1 MQGRLLDAVPLNT
14 LTGVGAAQSSKLA
27 KIGLHTVQ
35 DLLLHLP
42 LRYEDRT
49 HLYQIGELLP
59 GVYATVEGEV
69 LNCNITFGGRRM
81 MTCQISDGSGILTM
95 RFFNF
100 SAAMKNSLATGRRVL
115 AYGEAKR
122 GKHGAEM
129 IHPEYRVLPGVYAT
143 VEGEVLNC
151 NITFGGRRM
160 MTCQISDGSGILT
173 MRFFNFS
180 AAMKNSLA
188 TGRRVLA
195 YGEAKRGKHGA
206 EMIHPEYRVQGDMS
220 TPDLQETLTPVYPT
234 TEGIK
239 QATLRKLTDQALE
252 LLETCAI
259 AELLPPEL
267 AQGMMSLPDALRTLH
282 RPPPTLQLSELESGK
297 HPAQR
302 RLILEE
308 LLAHNLSMLALR
320 AGAQRYH
327 ALALSANDTLKDKLL
342 ASLPFTPTGA
352 QARVTAEIERDMA
365 LDVPMMRLVQGDV
378 GSGKTLVAALAALRA
393 IAHGKQ
399 VALMA
404 PTELL
409 AEQHANNFRSWFEPL
424 GVEVGWLAGK
434 QKGKARL
441 AQQQAIASGQVQM
454 IVGTH
459 AIFQEQVQFN
469 GLALVIIDEQHRFGV
484 HQRLAL
490 WEKGQQQG
498 FHPHQ
503 LIMTATPIPR
513 TLAMTAYADLDTS
526 VIDELPPGRTP
537 VTTVAIPDT
546 RRSDIIDRVRNA
558 CTHEG
563 RQAYWVCTL
572 IEESDLLEAQAA
584 EATWEELKLALPEL
598 NIGLVHG
605 RMKSAEKQAV
615 MSAFKQGELH
625 LLVATTVIE
634 VGVDVPN
641 SSLMI
646 IENPERLGLAQ
657 LHQLRGR
664 VGRGAV
670 ASHCVL
676 LYKSPLSKTAQK
688 RLQVLRDSN
697 DGFVIAQ
704 KDLEIRGPGELLG
717 TRQTGNAEFKVADL
731 LRDQAMIPEVQRI
744 ARHIHERYPQQ
755 AQALI
760 ERWMPE
766 TERYS
771 NA

>member
-1 MQGRLLDAVPLNT
+1 MRGRLLDAVPLSS
-14 LTGVGAAQSSKLA
+14 LTGVGASQSAKLA

-35 DLLLHLP
+35 DLLLHFP

-49 HLYQIGELLP
+49 HLYPINDLLP

-81 MTCQISDGSGILTM
+81 MTCQISDGTGILTM

-100 SAAMKNSLATGRRVL
+100 NAAMKNSLSAGRRVL

-122 GKHGAEM
+122 GKYGAEM
-129 IHPEYRVLPGVYAT
+129 IHPEYR
-143 VEGEVLNC
+143 
-151 NITFGGRRM
+151 I
-160 MTCQISDGSGILT
+160 
-173 MRFFNFS
+173 
-180 AAMKNSLA
+180 
-188 TGRRVLA
+188 
-195 YGEAKRGKHGA
+195 
-206 EMIHPEYRVQGDMS
+206 QGDLS
-220 TPDLQETLTPVYPT
+220 TPEMQETLTPVYPT
-234 TEGIK
+234 TEGIR

-252 LLETCAI
+252 LLDTCAI

-267 AQGMMSLPDALRTLH
+267 SQGLMSLPEAIRTLH
-282 RPPPTLQLSELESGK
+282 RPPPDMKMEDLESGE

-327 ALALSANDTLKDKLL
+327 AQSLAAKDSLKNQLL
-342 ASLPFTPTGA
+342 ASLPFKPTGA
-352 QARVTAEIERDMA
+352 QARVVAEIEHDMA

-393 IAHGKQ
+393 IANGKQ
-399 VALMA
+399 VAMMA

-409 AEQHANNFRSWFEPL
+409 AEQHANNFRSWFAPL
-424 GVEVGWLAGK
+424 GIEVGWLAGK
-434 QKGKARL
+434 QKGKARQ
-441 AQQQAIASGQVQM
+441 AQQEAIASGQVSM
-454 IVGTH
+454 VVGTH

-537 VTTVAIPDT
+537 VTTVAIADT
-546 RRSDIIDRVRNA
+546 RRNEIIERVRSA
-558 CTHEG
+558 CQEG

-572 IEESDLLEAQAA
+572 IEESELLEAQAA
-584 EATWEELKLALPEL
+584 EATWEELKATLPDL
-598 NIGLVHG
+598 NVGLVHG
-605 RMKSAEKQAV
+605 RMKPTEKQAV
-615 MSAFKQGELH
+615 MQAFKRGEIH

-641 SSLMI
+641 ASLMI

-676 LYKSPLSKTAQK
+676 LYKSPLSATAQK

-717 TRQTGNAEFKVADL
+717 TRQTGNAEFRVADL
-731 LRDQAMIPEVQRI
+731 LRDQALIPEVQRI
-744 ARHIHERYPQQ
+744 ARHIHERYTEQ
-755 AQALI
+755 AAALI

-766 TERYS
+766 TEKYS

>member
-1 MQGRLLDAVPLNT
+1 MKGRLLDAVPLSA
-14 LTGVGAAQSSKLA
+14 LTGVGAAQTSKLA
-27 KIGLHTVQ
+27 KIGLHNVQ

-49 HLYQIGELLP
+49 QLYPINDLLP
-59 GVYATVEGEV
+59 GIYATVEGEV
-69 LNCNITFGGRRM
+69 LNSNITFGGRRM
-81 MTCQISDGSGILTM
+81 MTCQISDGTGILTM

-100 SAAMKNSLATGRRVL
+100 NASMKNSLATGRRVL

-122 GKHGAEM
+122 GK
-129 IHPEYRVLPGVYAT
+129 Y
-143 VEGEVLNC
+143 
-151 NITFGGRRM
+151 
-160 MTCQISDGSGILT
+160 
-173 MRFFNFS
+173 
-180 AAMKNSLA
+180 
-188 TGRRVLA
+188 
-195 YGEAKRGKHGA
+195 GA

-220 TPDLQETLTPVYPT
+220 EPELQETLTPVYPT
-234 TEGIK
+234 TEGVR
-239 QATLRKLTDQALE
+239 QATLRKLTDQALD
-252 LLETCAI
+252 LLDTCAI
-259 AELLPPEL
+259 TELLPPEL
-267 AQGMMSLPDALRTLH
+267 AQGLMSLPEALRTLH
-282 RPPPTLQLSELESGK
+282 RPPPSLQLTDLESGQ

-302 RLILEE
+302 RLIMEE

-327 ALALSANDTLKDKLL
+327 AESLPAKDELKNGLL
-342 ASLPFTPTGA
+342 AALPFKPTAA
-352 QARVTAEIERDMA
+352 QARVVAEIEKDLA
-365 LDVPMMRLVQGDV
+365 QDIPMMRLVQGDV

-399 VALMA
+399 VGLMA

-409 AEQHANNFRSWFEPL
+409 AEQHANNFRSWFAPL
-424 GVEVGWLAGK
+424 GIEVGWLAGK

-441 AQQQAIASGQVQM
+441 AQQEAIASGQVQM
-454 IVGTH
+454 VVGTH

-537 VTTVAIPDT
+537 VTTVAIGDT
-546 RRSDIIDRVRNA
+546 RRHEIIERVRHA
-558 CTHEG
+558 CMHEG

-584 EATWEELKLALPEL
+584 EATWEELKIALPEL

-605 RMKSAEKQAV
+605 RMKPAEKQAV
-615 MSAFKQGELH
+615 MQAFKQGELH
-625 LLVATTVIE
+625 LLIATTVIE

-641 SSLMI
+641 ASLMI

-676 LYKSPLSKTAQK
+676 LYKAPLSKTAQK

-717 TRQTGNAEFKVADL
+717 TRQTGAAEFKVADL
-731 LRDQAMIPEVQRI
+731 LRDQAMIPDIQRI
-744 ARHIHERYPQQ
+744 ARHIHERYPEQ

>member
-1 MQGRLLDAVPLNT
+1 MVGQHASFGTQKMTGRLLDAVPLNS
-14 LTGVGAAQSSKLA
+14 LSGVGASQAGKLA
-27 KIGLHTVQ
+27 KLGLVTVQ

-49 HLYQIGELLP
+49 QLYAINDLLP
-59 GVYATVEGEV
+59 NIYATVEGEV
-69 LNCNITFGGRRM
+69 LQSDISFGRKRM
-81 MTCQISDGSGILTM
+81 LTCQISDGSGILTL

-100 SAAMKNSLATGRRVL
+100 NAGMKNSLSPGKRVT
-115 AYGEAKR
+115 AYGEVKR
-122 GKHGAEM
+122 GQRGAEI
-129 IHPEYRVLPGVYAT
+129 IHPEYR
-143 VEGEVLNC
+143 
-151 NITFGGRRM
+151 I
-160 MTCQISDGSGILT
+160 
-173 MRFFNFS
+173 
-180 AAMKNSLA
+180 
-188 TGRRVLA
+188 
-195 YGEAKRGKHGA
+195 
-206 EMIHPEYRVQGDMS
+206 QGDHS
-220 TPDLQETLTPVYPT
+220 GVELQETLTPVYST
-234 TEGIK
+234 TEGIR
-239 QATLRKLTDQALE
+239 QATLRNLTDQALA
-252 LLETCAI
+252 LLDTCAI

-267 AQGMMSLPDALRTLH
+267 SQGMISLKDALRTLH
-282 RPPPTLQLSELESGK
+282 RPPPDMALADLESGK

-302 RLILEE
+302 RLIMEE
-308 LLAHNLSMLALR
+308 LLAHNLSMLAVR

-327 ALALSANDTLKDKLL
+327 ALSMPARHDLSNKLL
-342 ASLPFTPTGA
+342 AALPFSPTGA
-352 QARVTAEIERDMA
+352 QARVVREIEQD
-365 LDVPMMRLVQGDV
+365 LVHDYPMMRLVQGDV
-378 GSGKTLVAALAALRA
+378 GSGKTLVAALTALNV
-393 IAHGKQ
+393 ISYGKQ

-409 AEQHANNFRSWFEPL
+409 AEQHANNFRQWFEPL
-424 GVEVGWLAGK
+424 GIEVGWLAGK

-441 AQQQAIASGQVQM
+441 AQQEAIASGQVSM

-490 WEKGQQQG
+490 WEKGEEQG

-526 VIDELPPGRTP
+526 TIDELPPGRTP

-546 RRSDIIDRVRNA
+546 RRPDIIARVKSA
-558 CTHEG
+558 CSDEG

-572 IEESDLLEAQAA
+572 IEESEQLEAQAA

-598 NIGLVHG
+598 NVGLVHG
-605 RMKSAEKQAV
+605 RMKPSEKQAV
-615 MSAFKQGELH
+615 MQAFKLGEIH
-625 LLVATTVIE
+625 LLIATTVIE

-641 SSLMI
+641 ASLMI

-664 VGRGAV
+664 VGRGSI

-676 LYKSPLSKTAQK
+676 LYKAPLSKTAQK

-704 KDLEIRGPGELLG
+704 CDLEIRGPGEMLG

-731 LRDQAMIPEVQRI
+731 LRDAAMIPEVQRV
-744 ARHIHERYPQQ
+744 ARHIHQHYPTQ
-755 AQALI
+755 AQSLI
-760 ERWMPE
+760 ERWLPE
-766 TERYS
+766 TQRYT